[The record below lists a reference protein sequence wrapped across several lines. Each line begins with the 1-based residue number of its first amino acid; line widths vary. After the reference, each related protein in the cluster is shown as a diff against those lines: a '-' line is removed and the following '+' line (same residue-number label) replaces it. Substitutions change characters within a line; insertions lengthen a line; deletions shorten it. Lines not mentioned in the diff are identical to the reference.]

1 MNTNVSRSNK
11 VSLVRPFVSACA
23 ASCKK
28 LLGKIENVKRGLA
41 QEFHQTFYS
50 RGSMVRLALNEAEA
64 LAHETGFPLLV
75 FPALAREKVEAVAAW
90 NRRQWIVQ
98 HAVLQR
104 RA

>member
-1 MNTNVSRSNK
+1 MNTNLTVSNN
-11 VSLVRPFVSACA
+11 VSVVRPFVSACA

-41 QEFHQTFYS
+41 QEFQQTFHRQS
-50 RGSMVRLALNEAEA
+50 RMVRLALNEAEA

-98 HAVLQR
+98 HAVLR
-104 RA
+104 RVA